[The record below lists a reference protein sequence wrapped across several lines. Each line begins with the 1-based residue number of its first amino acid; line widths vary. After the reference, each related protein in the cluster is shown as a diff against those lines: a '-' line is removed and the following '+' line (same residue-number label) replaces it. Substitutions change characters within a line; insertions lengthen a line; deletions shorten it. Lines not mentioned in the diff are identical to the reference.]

1 MNLTDSLKV
10 AMEALN
16 ANKLRAALTML
27 GIVIGVGSVIALM
40 AVGQGSQKA
49 ISDQILGLGSNLLF
63 VRPGDSNQG
72 GGVRG
77 GNGTAQTLS
86 TDDVKSIANVTGVTG
101 VAAQL
106 DGATQII
113 GGAGNTF
120 TRFSGVEP
128 SYFSLLNLPVADG
141 DYFTDDDVARSQ
153 RVMVLGAS
161 VASRLFPNGNAVG
174 STLRLATGPRSVVNF
189 TVSGVLQAKGG
200 TASNSSDDRIFVPLP
215 VVQKQIA
222 AQRGARNAS
231 LVSQITVQMAE
242 GTKTDVL
249 KSDISTA
256 LLIDHKV
263 PSPDFTVESQEDL
276 AATAS
281 ASAQTLTV
289 LLGAIAGISLVVGGI
304 GIMNIML
311 VSVTERTR
319 EIGIRKAVGARNS
332 DILMQFLTEA
342 LSVTALGGILGVAIG
357 LGAADLMNGRD
368 LPGLGNNV
376 QTAISWSAVGLAFA
390 VATATGLFFGIYPA
404 SRASKLKPIDALH
417 YE

>member
-1 MNLTDSLKV
+1 VSFSDSLKV
-10 AMEALN
+10 ALEALN
-16 ANKLRAALTML
+16 ANKLRAMLTML
-27 GIVIGVGSVIALM
+27 GIIIGVGSVIALM

-63 VRPGDSNQG
+63 VRPGDSNN
-72 GGVRG
+72 GGVRA
-77 GNGTAQTLS
+77 GNGSAQTLS
-86 TDDVKSIANVTGVTG
+86 ADDAKTITGITGVAG

-106 DGATQII
+106 DGATQVI

-128 SYFSLLNLPVADG
+128 TYFQVLNLPVSEG
-141 DYFTDDDVARSQ
+141 DYFTDDDVTRSS
-153 RVMVLGAS
+153 RVVVLGSS
-161 VASRLFPNGNAVG
+161 VATRLFPNGNAVG
-174 STLRLATGPRSVVNF
+174 SQLRLATGPRNVVNF
-189 TVSGVLQAKGG
+189 TVVGILQAKGG

-222 AQRGARNAS
+222 AARGARNAS
-231 LVSQITVQMAE
+231 LVSQITVQMVE
-242 GTKTDVL
+242 GAKTDQL
-249 KSDISTA
+249 KQDISSA
-256 LLIDHKV
+256 LSVNHRV
-263 PSPDFTVESQEDL
+263 ATPDFTVESQEDL

-319 EIGIRKAVGARNS
+319 EIGIRKAVGARSS

-342 LSVTALGGILGVAIG
+342 LAVTALGGILGVAIG
-357 LGAADLMNGRD
+357 LGAAELMNGRD

-376 QTAISWSAVGLAFA
+376 QTAISWSAVGMAFA

-404 SRASKLKPIDALH
+404 SRASKLRPIDALH